1 MSEQPRRLYRS
12 KSNKVIAGV
21 CGGIA
26 EYLNADATI
35 IRIVVLLMTFF
46 GGSGLILY
54 VIAFFI
60 MPEQSDA
67 SASPASPRPSA
78 PAFALG
84 AILIAVG
91 ALLLLDNL
99 DLISFRHWW
108 HLGWDFALPAALILA
123 GIFVLTRKKVKSND
137 DASGGADGPQTQQG
151 GYGAE
156 PKEEYA
162 GKPKQL
168 RRSVRDKKIL
178 GICGGLGEFFG
189 MDSTLVRLLYV
200 AFTLLTGGAGVV
212 LYLLLFLIVP
222 EEHEPVR
229 A

>member
-12 KSNKVIAGV
+12 KSNKVITGV

-60 MPEQSDA
+60 MPEQTEVSGT
-67 SASPASPRPSA
+67 PPSPRPSA

-84 AILIAVG
+84 GILIAVG
-91 ALLLLDNL
+91 VLLLLDNL

-123 GIFVLTRKKVKSND
+123 GVFVLTRKMSTEGTP
-137 DASGGADGPQTQQG
+137 GGTD
-151 GYGAE
+151 GAE
-156 PKEEYA
+156 SSRERIVAEPRGEDA
-162 GKPKQL
+162 GRPRQL

-189 MDSTLVRLLYV
+189 MDPTLVRLLYV

-222 EEHEPVR
+222 EEPESVR